1 MLGLGTEVL
10 LAGGGNILG
19 IVSGLL
25 ANGQK
30 AKADQQKLMMER
42 LAFDGEQMK
51 ARASIANAEFKLR
64 SKDRFSSVT
73 RRVLVLGFLAMIF
86 LISIAPM
93 LTQID
98 IAVPVQMTSGGKYL
112 FGLIDTT
119 KTWTEWQVIK
129 EAAMF
134 RESYDHVLL
143 AIFSFYIGSSAV
155 KR

>member
-51 ARASIANAEFKLR
+51 ARAELANVEFKLR

-86 LISIAPM
+86 LI
-93 LTQID
+93 

>member
-25 ANGQK
+25 ANAQRF
-30 AKADQQKLMMER
+30 KADQQKLMMER
-42 LAFDGEQMK
+42 LAFDAEQMK
-51 ARASIANAEFKLR
+51 IRSEVANKEFELR
-64 SKDRFSSVT
+64 SKDRFSSIT
-73 RRVLVLGFLAMIF
+73 RRILVLGFLV
-86 LISIAPM
+86 LIAVISLAPM
-93 LTQID
+93 FSQVD
-98 IAVPVQMTSGGKYL
+98 IAVPIEMSSGNKYL

-129 EAAMF
+129 SAAMW
-134 RESYDHVLL
+134 REAYDHVLL
-143 AIFSFYIGSSAV
+143 SIFAFYIGSSAV